1 MKDIKIETFKQ
12 SSNDTNDIVF
22 GLLEGGV
29 NLGFSICKT
38 MCVCMLIL
46 IITLITV
53 LILALTDVI

>member
-1 MKDIKIETFKQ
+1 MKDIKIEPFKGD
-12 SSNDTNDIVF
+12 NYTNDIVF

-29 NLGFSICKT
+29 NLGFVACKT
-38 MCVCMLIL
+38 MCICIIFL